1 MEQLRTILLILGI
14 VLVAAIWLAETL
26 RRRRTTHTSP
36 DWGKADITHEEG
48 IGSGVGG
55 VSGMETETHP
65 GEWGAANFSAR
76 RHEVVDE
83 AQLEELKGLGKKS
96 DNEFD
101 DIPVLTAVVDPESL
115 SSFPGEQT
123 PPDEEVIVLTVMAPK
138 GRPLRG
144 PLLLK
149 ALHEAGLTHGDM
161 EIFHFHVEGHSEPLF
176 SVANILEP
184 GRFILSEIAQFDTPG
199 VALFMRLPT
208 VMPGEEALHMMLR
221 KARQIAAQLGASL
234 CDGRRRPLA
243 DESLAELEQKAE
255 GFPAE

>member
-1 MEQLRTILLILGI
+1 MEQLRIILLILGV
-14 VLVAAIWLAETL
+14 VLVGAIWLAETL
-26 RRRRTTHTSP
+26 RRRRANRSKL
-36 DWGKADITHEEG
+36 DWSKVDGAREG
-48 IGSGVGG
+48 AFGSGRG
-55 VSGMETETHP
+55 SSPGMEAETHP
-65 GEWGAANFSAR
+65 DEWGEATFSAR

-83 AQLEELKGLGKKS
+83 AQLEGLKGLGNK
-96 DNEFD
+96 DDDEFD

-115 SSFPGEQT
+115 TSSGGEPT
-123 PPDEEVIVLTVMAPK
+123 PSDEEVIVLTVMAPK

-149 ALHEAGLTHGDM
+149 ALQEAGLVHGEM

-184 GRFILSEIAQFDTPG
+184 GRFILSEIVQFETPG

-208 VMPGEEALHMMLR
+208 VMPGEEALQMLLR

-234 CDGRRRPLA
+234 CDGRRQPLA
-243 DESLAELEQKAE
+243 EDTLAELEQQAE
-255 GFPAE
+255 GFPAK